1 MKRIAFFQ
9 DNLDVGGIQKSIMN
23 LLRNFDYEGYQVDLY
38 LSDRK
43 SFWHVDFPEQLTIK
57 YLPHIPRI
65 YSFMPFDTAKKLVHL
80 DFSDC
85 EEYDLAIDFN
95 SYQFSCALGA
105 LTVPA
110 KRRVM
115 GIHNNVSVK
124 LQNEWKYRVLW
135 SNFKDKFKY
144 YDEFVGVSE
153 GVIKPFKECSGVYD
167 KPFNVIQN
175 VIDTNEIY
183 QKAEEETDF
192 EVDSSKMNFVAIGR
206 LCHQKGYDIMLS
218 DFCEASKYRD
228 DLHLYIIGDG
238 D

>member
-85 EEYDLAIDFN
+85 GEYDLAIDYN
-95 SYQFSCALGA
+95 SYQFSCALCA

-110 KRRVM
+110 
-115 GIHNNVSVK
+115 
-124 LQNEWKYRVLW
+124 
-135 SNFKDKFKY
+135 
-144 YDEFVGVSE
+144 
-153 GVIKPFKECSGVYD
+153 
-167 KPFNVIQN
+167 
-175 VIDTNEIY
+175 
-183 QKAEEETDF
+183 
-192 EVDSSKMNFVAIGR
+192 
-206 LCHQKGYDIMLS
+206 
-218 DFCEASKYRD
+218 
-228 DLHLYIIGDG
+228 
-238 D
+238 